1 MAVSNFAR
9 NQTIPVPH
17 ATAKT
22 TLIVPPQPPPRNAP
36 SPPQP
41 KPIRKAAI
49 AWTDRTL
56 KAYED
61 SPVSTSI
68 SAPASRSTSTSK
80 STSTSTPVSAPPTS
94 MRSVRK
100 EKNTVP
106 AIAGTVN
113 QMATGPKNSSCIRLP
128 SRGVA
133 VTGGYAEAVIRL
145 QSHHVSRPPREP
157 QPTLGSPAASL
168 SSRGIPTGLQ
178 GRTQCDAASLS
189 EGTVI

>member
-145 QSHHVSRPPREP
+145 QSITLVAPRGSRNQRWAALPP
-157 QPTLGSPAASL
+157 LSVHAGSQ
-168 SSRGIPTGLQ
+168 RGFKAERSVMRRVCPRGL
-178 GRTQCDAASLS
+178 
-189 EGTVI
+189 